1 MSIGR
6 TDPPPP
12 PAMAALLGDAVR
24 HSVGGRRSLIALGAL
39 ALALGIAFN
48 WSWIAA
54 AGIAPLLLSALPCIA
69 MCALGLCAS
78 RMMNSSCEMSS
89 SSDIPPNVSPQTPA
103 FPEERTDASIQS
115 PQNTREGAL
124 AP

>member
-12 PAMAALLGDAVR
+12 PAMAAPLQDAVR
-24 HSVGGRRSLIALGAL
+24 HYVGGRRSLIALGAL

-48 WSWIAA
+48 WSWLAA
-54 AGIAPLLLSALPCIA
+54 AGIAPFLLSALPCVA

-78 RMMNSSCEMSS
+78 RMMNGSCEMSS
-89 SSDIPPNVSPQTPA
+89 SSDIPPNVSPQTAA
-103 FPEERTDASIQS
+103 FAEERTDASIQS
-115 PQNTREGAL
+115 QQNR
-124 AP
+124 